1 MWQKVVFS
9 FPVQLLALHLKKN
22 LFLVAIWVLLAFIV
36 LQGFGTVL
44 GIPFLFLDPEYLNE
58 VSWKSFMLVGLALSI
73 FTMAFHMTTY
83 ILDGAK
89 FKFLAVIPRPFVQYC
104 LNNSILPLIF
114 YIIFVF
120 AFFKFQLNNEHDH
133 NRVVWE
139 YFFGFVL
146 GSVLSYTLI
155 FLYFTLTN
163 KDFFILFA
171 GNVEKQLKRSAIPRA
186 TMLKRIKESQKSS
199 DVVLWYL
206 DTSFRIRPVRRDL
219 AKFET
224 HQLLRVF
231 DQNHL
236 NMVIIQTV
244 LIALI
249 FLMGIFRENPYL
261 QIPAASSAILLLAI
275 LTMVVGA
282 VSFWLREWSTPGFF
296 LAFFLF
302 NYFSNTAFF
311 NRPHE
316 AYGLD
321 YDKEP
326 APYDLKNLQQLL
338 HRDSITKDREQTLQ
352 VLENWKAKFPEGYLP
367 KMVFVT
373 ASGGG
378 QRAALWTLHVLQ
390 QAEEKSKRKLFKH
403 TQLIT
408 GASGGMIGAA
418 FFRELYLRH
427 GEDPAFDPMDKKFL
441 EQISADNL
449 NPIIY
454 TLLVNDLL
462 IRTQYFEYNGR
473 KYLEDRGYAFERQLN
488 INTEGLM
495 EKTLGEYRLPELQS
509 RIPQLLITPLITN
522 DGRKL
527 LISPFSVS
535 YLGVSVERNEGWNE
549 KSQGIDFKRFF
560 ADHDPSNLRFL
571 SALRMGAT
579 FPFITPNVQL
589 PSQPRMETMDAGLS
603 DNYGIQ
609 DALKFID
616 VFKDW
621 IEENTSGVVLLT
633 IRDSEKF
640 SEIDQQSPPRFL
652 ERFFTPLKN
661 IYSNWDNVQT
671 LNNEVHFTR
680 MQESLPFSL
689 ERIEFEY
696 STKQYMEARGL
707 SVPESAPN
715 HQTLEIER
723 ASLNWRLTAKEKRSI
738 LENMDNAYNRKALDR
753 VSKIEWLRPKD

>member
-1 MWQKVVFS
+1 MWQKVIFS

-22 LFLVAIWVLLAFIV
+22 LFLVAIWVLLVLIV

-89 FKFLAVIPRPFVQYC
+89 FKFLAVIPKPFVQYC
-104 LNNSILPLIF
+104 LNNSILPLLF
-114 YIIFVF
+114 YFTFTF
-120 AFFKFQLNNEHDH
+120 AFLKFQLNNEHE
-133 NRVVWE
+133 NNWVVWE

-146 GSVLSYTLI
+146 GSVLSYALI

-171 GNVEKQLKRSAIPRA
+171 GNVEKQLKRSSIPRA

-206 DTSFRIRPVRRDL
+206 DISFRMKPVRRDL

-236 NMVIIQTV
+236 NMVVIQTL

-261 QIPAASSAILLLAI
+261 QIPAASSAILLFAI

-316 AYGLD
+316 AFGLD
-321 YDKEP
+321 YDKAP
-326 APYDLKNLQQLL
+326 AIYDLKNLQQIL
-338 HRDSITKDREQTLQ
+338 HQDSIEKDREQTLQ
-352 VLENWKAKFPEGYLP
+352 VLENWKAKFPQGYLP

-390 QAEEKSKRKLFKH
+390 QAERKSQGKLFKH

-427 GEDPAFDPMDKKFL
+427 GEDPAFDHLDRKFL
-441 EQISADNL
+441 KQISADNL

-462 IRTQYFEYNGR
+462 IRTQYFEFNGR
-473 KYLEDRGYAFERQLN
+473 RYLEDRGYAFERQLN
-488 INTEGLM
+488 INTQGLM
-495 EKTLGEYRLPELQS
+495 EKTLGDYRLPELQS
-509 RIPQLLITPLITN
+509 RVPQLLITPLITN

-535 YLGVSVERNEGWNE
+535 YLGVSLERNEGWNE
-549 KSQGIDFKRFF
+549 KSQGIDFNRFY
-560 ADHDPSNLRFL
+560 AAHDPSNLRFL

-621 IEENTSGVVLLT
+621 IEENTSGVLLLN

-640 SEIDQQSPPRFL
+640 SEIDQQSSPRFL

-680 MQESLPFSL
+680 MQESLPFPL

-707 SVPESAPN
+707 SVPENAAS

-738 LENMDNAYNRKALDR
+738 LENMNNSYNRKALES
-753 VSKIEWLRPKD
+753 VSKIEWLHPKD